1 MTKHNPLNWPIVGD
15 QVIAQIGC
23 EYVTRAVVD
32 IDRYDNVI
40 YQDSR
45 FVADKKCSLGA
56 WQIWCRDKKAEVIK
70 KEKGN

>member
-1 MTKHNPLNWPIVGD
+1 MTKRNPLNWPIVGD
-15 QVIAQIGC
+15 EVAARVGC
-23 EYVTRAVVD
+23 EYVTRVVMGVDD
-32 IDRYDNVI
+32 IHVI

-45 FVADKKCSLGA
+45 FAKDRRCSVGT